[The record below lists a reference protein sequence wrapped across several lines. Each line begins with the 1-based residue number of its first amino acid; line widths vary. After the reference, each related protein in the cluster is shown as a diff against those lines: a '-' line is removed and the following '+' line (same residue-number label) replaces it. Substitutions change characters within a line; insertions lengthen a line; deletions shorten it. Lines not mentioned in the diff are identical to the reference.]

1 MVKLTFARDRPRVVQ
16 SVPSCPSDRVEKAVP
31 TDPDEP
37 KPEAMAS
44 ELYQELR
51 GVAQA
56 MMAGLRPGQTIQPT
70 ALVHETYL
78 RLARNGGGRWDDR
91 RHFFG
96 AATQAMREILI
107 EQARR
112 KGAAKRGG
120 GAGRVPLEDVLAVVE
135 PPADDILAVDEAI
148 TALRAVDPRAAE
160 LVQLRYYAGL
170 TLEEAAEVLGGSVS
184 TVQREWRYARAWLA
198 ERLKGDP
205 E

>member
-1 MVKLTFARDRPRVVQ
+1 M
-16 SVPSCPSDRVEKAVP
+16 P
-31 TDPDEP
+31 TDPEVP

-44 ELYQELR
+44 ELYHELR

-78 RLARNGGGRWDDR
+78 RLARHGGGRWDDR

-120 GAGRVPLEDVLAVVE
+120 GADRVPLDDGLAVVE